1 MNTRNSSLVGVV
13 LVLGLMVLGA
23 ACAHAPAA
31 QTSPIQPAIADAHRV
46 GDWTGVVRIAVGS
59 YELLDSSESGLVES
73 TVTGLISGVG
83 ADVKVSCLEHE
94 GALGNGVVH
103 ARVRLQF
110 PERMTL
116 EQKFTTLGLLQG
128 LNPTGEAYRFEL
140 PLTGSVRGP
149 SAPLAR
155 RRAR

>member
-1 MNTRNSSLVGVV
+1 MNTRNTLVGVV

-23 ACAHAPAA
+23 ACAHAPA
-31 QTSPIQPAIADAHRV
+31 QTTSVQPAIADAHRV
-46 GDWTGVVRIAVGS
+46 GDRTGVVRIAVGS
-59 YELLDSSESGLVES
+59 HELLDANESSLVES
-73 TVTGLISGVG
+73 TVTGLISSAGS
-83 ADVKVSCLEHE
+83 DVKVSCLEHE
-94 GALGNGVVH
+94 GGLGGGVVH

-128 LNPTGEAYRFEL
+128 LNPTGEAYRLEQ

-155 RRAR
+155 RAR